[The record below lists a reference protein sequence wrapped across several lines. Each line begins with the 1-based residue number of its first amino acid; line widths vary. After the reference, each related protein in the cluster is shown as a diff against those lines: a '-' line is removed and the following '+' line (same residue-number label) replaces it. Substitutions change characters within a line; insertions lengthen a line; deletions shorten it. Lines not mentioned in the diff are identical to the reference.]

1 MTVEMTLE
9 EFVRLV
15 WKMRDAQKEYFL
27 NHTRDAL
34 RLAQNLERQV
44 DAEVLRQVNQVQQPR
59 MW

>member
-1 MTVEMTLE
+1 MTVE

-27 NHTRDAL
+27 NRTRDAL
-34 RLAQNLERQV
+34 NRAQNLERQV